1 MADGPDIAEIAG
13 RVLAALDSGHG
24 IAPITAGDPDFGLD
38 AAYSVAADIRRRR
51 EARGERAIG
60 RKIGFTN
67 ANIWDEYGVHAPMWG
82 YMYDTSV
89 RETGTL
95 GGAPFDLAPYL
106 EAQIEPEIALGLSR
120 APEPDMDEAAL
131 FGCIDWIAH
140 GCEIVQSPFPGWRFA
155 AADTATLGLHG
166 AYLIGPRITATT
178 EMLAAL
184 PGLSVA
190 LQRDGETIDI
200 GVGSNALGGPVSAL
214 RHLVGVLA
222 SDRHNPPLA
231 AGEIIT
237 TGTLTRAFP
246 VAPAERWST
255 VIGGLPLAGLSITF

>member
-1 MADGPDIAEIAG
+1 MAGGPDIAEIAG

-89 RETGTL
+89 REVGSDGTL
-95 GGAPFDLAPYL
+95 DPALLL
-106 EAQIEPEIALGLSR
+106 EPQIEPEIALGLGR

-155 AADTATLGLHG
+155 AADTATFGLHG
-166 AYLIGPRITATT
+166 AYLIGPRIAATA

-184 PGLSVA
+184 PGLSVT
-190 LQRDGETIDI
+190 LQRDGETIDT

-222 SDRHNPPLA
+222 SDRHNPPLG
-231 AGEIIT
+231 AGEIVT

-246 VAPAERWST
+246 VAPGETWRT
-255 VIGGLPLAGLSITF
+255 VIGGLPLPGLAISF